1 MSRHPPPRGYG
12 LSQPTPNYQ
21 LLYPP
26 YDINAAP
33 LPEDP
38 YELYN
43 WQAIEPSSSRGAR
56 SSGFGTGPAAGLGV
70 EPISF
75 YEHRAIGASSYEP
88 ESLYGDRA
96 IGANSYASSQSRSQH
111 RYQDYG
117 LGSHEY
123 EGLHHGVSYESD
135 AHDRTSHKGGKRRAY
150 DTSTSQ
156 RPRHHDSGR
165 SSGHRGHGHDS
176 QVLSDQML
184 AMSLQHQEDEYFVK
198 EEPHHHRRH
207 HHHLGSSR
215 KYSEHPRSRA
225 RGYEYDEQS
234 TSPFTQQSHGRRHW
248 DYEVKSEPDFA
259 RYETLSSK
267 TRGHHGGG
275 SKSSSRK
282 AACGV
287 CFDEFPVAHLFK
299 LCALGKC
306 PRYCASCTKRKFPR
320 LSDAS

>member
-1 MSRHPPPRGYG
+1 MSKHPRPRGYG

-21 LLYPP
+21 LIYPP
-26 YDINAAP
+26 YDISAAP
-33 LPEDP
+33 LPDDF
-38 YELYN
+38 YKLYT

-75 YEHRAIGASSYEP
+75 YEYGANGASSYEP
-88 ESLYGDRA
+88 ESLYGDPA
-96 IGANSYASSQSRSQH
+96 NGANLYAPRQSRRQN

-117 LGSHEY
+117 HGSHEY
-123 EGLHHGVSYESD
+123 EGSHHGGSYNSD
-135 AHDRTSHKGGKRRAY
+135 AHDKISHKEGKRRAY

-156 RPRHHDSGR
+156 RPRHHDNGR
-165 SSGHRGHGHDS
+165 SGGRRGHEYDA
-176 QVLSDQML
+176 QVLADQML
-184 AMSLQHQEDEYFVK
+184 AMSLQNQEDEYSVK
-198 EEPHHHRRH
+198 EEPHRHRRH

-215 KYSEHPRSRA
+215 EYSEHPPSRA

-234 TSPFTQQSHGRRHW
+234 TSTSAHQGHGGRHRGHGVTS
-248 DYEVKSEPDFA
+248 DHHLDRDEI
-259 RYETLSSK
+259 TSSK
-267 TRGHHGGG
+267 TRDHHGGG

-306 PRYCASCTKRKFPR
+306 PRYCASCTKRKFPS
-320 LSDAS
+320 LSDVS